1 MKLKL
6 PKIKRRES
14 VESKDVFITSYFFS
28 NLKKQYKMKEDQLKT
43 EVIPEGTIEYE
54 KELIKKEDRILN
66 QKQLSDLYATD
77 FSIVFDDLQTSL
89 RESEK
94 FQEISDKNQG
104 NIQKVNKIYVSE
116 GFENFNQTKYVNPLG
131 MLEFYNKYS
140 NFNSLYRKYPITKK
154 TPSWVFIESSNKEK
168 IIPNPLG
175 LLRRSG
181 QEKKLVISN
190 QKRGD
195 NYMKVLSD
203 SLKYSK
209 HLNQLELSGNRLS
222 SLGAS
227 KLFKSLNLNKDLCYK
242 LREINLSENK
252 IGSNNIDEL
261 IEFINEPKILLNY
274 VKQFQEI
281 LLIEFYL

>member
-94 FQEISDKNQG
+94 FQEIS
-104 NIQKVNKIYVSE
+104 E
-116 GFENFNQTKYVNPLG
+116 
-131 MLEFYNKYS
+131 
-140 NFNSLYRKYPITKK
+140 
-154 TPSWVFIESSNKEK
+154 
-168 IIPNPLG
+168 
-175 LLRRSG
+175 
-181 QEKKLVISN
+181 
-190 QKRGD
+190 
-195 NYMKVLSD
+195 
-203 SLKYSK
+203 
-209 HLNQLELSGNRLS
+209 
-222 SLGAS
+222 
-227 KLFKSLNLNKDLCYK
+227 
-242 LREINLSENK
+242 
-252 IGSNNIDEL
+252 
-261 IEFINEPKILLNY
+261 
-274 VKQFQEI
+274 
-281 LLIEFYL
+281 

>member
-94 FQEISDKNQG
+94 FQEISDKN
-104 NIQKVNKIYVSE
+104 
-116 GFENFNQTKYVNPLG
+116 
-131 MLEFYNKYS
+131 
-140 NFNSLYRKYPITKK
+140 
-154 TPSWVFIESSNKEK
+154 
-168 IIPNPLG
+168 
-175 LLRRSG
+175 
-181 QEKKLVISN
+181 
-190 QKRGD
+190 
-195 NYMKVLSD
+195 
-203 SLKYSK
+203 
-209 HLNQLELSGNRLS
+209 
-222 SLGAS
+222 
-227 KLFKSLNLNKDLCYK
+227 
-242 LREINLSENK
+242 
-252 IGSNNIDEL
+252 
-261 IEFINEPKILLNY
+261 
-274 VKQFQEI
+274 
-281 LLIEFYL
+281 

>member
-14 VESKDVFITSYFFS
+14 VESKESKDVFITSYFFS

-77 FSIVFDDLQTSL
+77 FSIVLDDLQTSL

-104 NIQKVNKIYVSE
+104 NKQKVNKIYASE

-242 LREINLSENK
+242 LR
-252 IGSNNIDEL
+252 
-261 IEFINEPKILLNY
+261 
-274 VKQFQEI
+274 
-281 LLIEFYL
+281 